1 MGSLLFGTAM
11 LKTFLP
17 LIALTLAA
25 QTPAPTPPSPM
36 SPKPV
41 VMPGKPAATATEP
54 QDGEVIAYLGRK
66 KVHYGDFTKWLKVMA
81 GPRAEMIRK
90 NPANRAQVQKQYLEL
105 QVLAA
110 KGRRDKL
117 QATPEFKALLAA
129 LEQQCYARVLMDED
143 RSGSPMQKLKAK
155 AENPTEEEVRA
166 YFTANSERYATPE
179 KFTARHILVSLK
191 SMTGGRGPTEEEAK
205 AKLAKI
211 QEELKAGKKLEDLA
225 KDFSDDPG
233 SKDKGG
239 LYTDIPYGRFAKE
252 FEEAVRKQD
261 IGQVGEPV
269 KTTFGYHLIQV
280 LARHPKEPADFEKVK
295 DTVRKQMLP
304 ERQEK
309 LKQEFMDQAKKEVGY
324 REVSG
329 TPAQPDKPQAAP
341 KAP

>member
-1 MGSLLFGTAM
+1 M

-17 LIALTLAA
+17 LIALTLVA
-25 QTPAPTPPSPM
+25 QSPAPAPPSPR
-36 SPKPV
+36 SPNPV
-41 VMPGKPAATATEP
+41 AMPGQASPLAPEP
-54 QDGEVIAYLGRK
+54 QDGEVIAYLGK
-66 KVHYGDFTKWLKVMA
+66 KKILYGDFTKWLKVMA

-90 NPANRAQVQKQYLEL
+90 NPANRIQVQKQYLEL

-110 KGRRDKL
+110 KGRKDKL
-117 QATPEFKALLAA
+117 QTTAEFKTLLAA
-129 LEQQCYARVLMDED
+129 LEQQCYARVLMNED
-143 RSGSPMQKLKAK
+143 RPGSPAQKLKAK

-166 YFTANSERYATPE
+166 YFAANSERYATPE
-179 KFTARHILVSLK
+179 KFSARHILVSLK
-191 SMTGGRGPTEEEAK
+191 GAPGGKGLTEEEAK
-205 AKLAKI
+205 ARLAKI

-269 KTTFGYHLIQV
+269 KTAFGYHLIQV
-280 LARHPKEPADFEKVK
+280 VARQPKEPGDFEKVK
-295 DTVRKQMLP
+295 EAIRKQMVP

-309 LKQEFMDQAKKEVGY
+309 LKQEFLDQARKEVGY
-324 REVSG
+324 REVSAPPG
-329 TPAQPDKPQAAP
+329 KPLAAP

>member
-1 MGSLLFGTAM
+1 M
-11 LKTFLP
+11 LKKFFP
-17 LIALTLAA
+17 LLALSLVA
-25 QTPAPTPPSPM
+25 QTPAPTPPGPM
-36 SPKPV
+36 TPRPAT
-41 VMPGKPAATATEP
+41 MPGQTAAMTPEP
-54 QDGEVIAYLGRK
+54 PEGEVIAYLGK
-66 KVHYGDFTKWLKVMA
+66 KKILYGDFVKWLKLMA
-81 GPRAEMIRK
+81 GPRAEMVRK

-110 KGRRDKL
+110 KGRKDQL
-117 QATPEFKALLAA
+117 QTTPEFKAFHAA

-143 RSGSPMQKLKAK
+143 RPGSPVQKMKAK

-166 YFTANSERYATPE
+166 YFTANSERYATQE

-191 SMTGGRGPTEEEAK
+191 GTNGGKGLTEEEAK
-205 AKLAKI
+205 GRLAKI

-252 FEEAVRKQD
+252 FEEAVRKQE

-280 LARHPKEPADFEKVK
+280 VARHPKEPADFEKVK
-295 DTVRKQMLP
+295 DSVRKQMIP

-309 LKQEFMDQAKKEVGY
+309 LKQEFMDQAKQEVGY
-324 REVSG
+324 REVS
-329 TPAQPDKPQAAP
+329 
-341 KAP
+341 

>member
-1 MGSLLFGTAM
+1 M

-17 LIALTLAA
+17 LIALTLVA
-25 QTPAPTPPSPM
+25 QTPTPAPPSSR
-36 SPKPV
+36 SPNPV
-41 VMPGKPAATATEP
+41 AMPGQSSTVAPEP
-54 QDGEVIAYLGRK
+54 QEGDVIAYLGK
-66 KVHYGDFTKWLKVMA
+66 KKILYGDFTKWLKVMA
-81 GPRAEMIRK
+81 GPRAEMVRK

-117 QATPEFKALLAA
+117 QTTPEFKALLTA
-129 LEQQCYARVLMDED
+129 LEQQCYARVLMNED
-143 RSGSPMQKLKAK
+143 RPGSPAQKLKAK

-191 SMTGGRGPTEEEAK
+191 SVTGGRGQTEEEAK

-280 LARHPKEPADFEKVK
+280 LARQPKEPADFEKVK
-295 DTVRKQMLP
+295 DSIRKQMVP

-309 LKQEFMDQAKKEVGY
+309 LKQAFLDQARKEMRY
-324 REVSG
+324 REVSA
-329 TPAQPDKPQAAP
+329 PPEKPLAPP

>member
-1 MGSLLFGTAM
+1 M
-11 LKTFLP
+11 LRKFLP
-17 LIALTLAA
+17 LLALTLVA
-25 QTPAPTPPSPM
+25 QTPTPPSPM
-36 SPKPV
+36 PPKSFA
-41 VMPGKPAATATEP
+41 MPGKVAAMAPEP
-54 QDGEVIAYLGRK
+54 QEGVVIAYLGK
-66 KVHYGDFTKWLKVMA
+66 KKITYGDFTRWLKVMA

-110 KGRRDKL
+110 KGRKEKL
-117 QATPEFKALLAA
+117 QTTPEFKALLAA

-143 RSGSPMQKLKAK
+143 RPGSPTQKLKAK

-166 YFTANSERYATPE
+166 YFVANNERYATPE

-191 SMTGGRGPTEEEAK
+191 AMNGGKALTEEEAK
-205 AKLAKI
+205 ARLDKI

-239 LYTDIPYGRFAKE
+239 LYTDIAYGRFAKE
-252 FEEAVRKQD
+252 FEEAVRRQE

-269 KTTFGYHLIQV
+269 KTAFGYHLIQV
-280 LARHPKEPADFEKVK
+280 LDRHPKEPADFDKVK
-295 DTVRKQMLP
+295 DSIRKQMIP

-309 LKQEFMDQAKKEVGY
+309 VKQEFMDQVKKDVGY

-329 TPAQPDKPQAAP
+329 VPAQAEKPQAAP

>member
-1 MGSLLFGTAM
+1 M
-11 LKTFLP
+11 LKKFFP
-17 LIALTLAA
+17 LLALSLVA
-25 QTPAPTPPSPM
+25 QTPAPTPPGPM
-36 SPKPV
+36 TPRPAT
-41 VMPGKPAATATEP
+41 MPGQTAAMTPEP
-54 QDGEVIAYLGRK
+54 PEGEVIAYLGK
-66 KVHYGDFTKWLKVMA
+66 KKILYGDFVKWLKLMA
-81 GPRAEMIRK
+81 GPRAEMVRK

-110 KGRRDKL
+110 KGRKDQL
-117 QATPEFKALLAA
+117 QTTPEFKAFHAA

-143 RSGSPMQKLKAK
+143 RPGSPVQKMKAK

-166 YFTANSERYATPE
+166 YFTANSERYATQE

-191 SMTGGRGPTEEEAK
+191 GTNGGKGRSEEEAK
-205 AKLAKI
+205 ARLAKI

-225 KDFSDDPG
+225 KDYSDDPG

-269 KTTFGYHLIQV
+269 ETSFGYHLIEV

-295 DTVRKQMLP
+295 DTVRKQMIP

-309 LKQEFMDQAKKEVGY
+309 LKQEFMDQTKKEVGF
-324 REVSG
+324 REASG
-329 TPAQPDKPQAAP
+329 VLDSPEKPPATP
-341 KAP
+341 KAH